1 MAIRMGLIVCLIVGV
16 ALLNAATTQVTATVE
31 YQVGDSLGW
40 TVPPNTSYY
49 STWASSK
56 TFFLGDEFTFNA
68 TNGTH
73 NVVTVSEA
81 EYNAC
86 TKVTSSVFEVQ
97 NSSAMRYTPQTA
109 GAYYIICTVG
119 NHCEQG
125 QKFSFKLQSTGSPTE
140 SLPNSASSLTV
151 GALFAV
157 LTTTAISF
165 LTSYK
170 CPQILNY

>member
-1 MAIRMGLIVCLIVGV
+1 MASRMGLIGCLIVVV
-16 ALLNAATTQVTATVE
+16 ALLNGATTQVTAAVE

-40 TVPPNTSYY
+40 AVPPNTSYY

-56 TFFLGDEFTFNA
+56 TFFPGDKLTFNV

-73 NVVTVSEA
+73 TVAMVSEA

-86 TKVTSSVFEVQ
+86 TKVTSFFELQPSVSF
-97 NSSAMRYTPQTA
+97 AYTLETA
-109 GAYYIICTVG
+109 STYYIICTIS

-125 QKFSFKLQSTGSPTE
+125 QKISFKVESTGLP
-140 SLPNSASSLTV
+140 PNSASSLSV
-151 GALFAV
+151 SALFVV

-165 LTSYK
+165 LTYF
-170 CPQILNY
+170 

>member
-1 MAIRMGLIVCLIVGV
+1 MASRMGLIGCLIVVV
-16 ALLNAATTQVTATVE
+16 AQVSAAVE

-40 TVPPNTSYY
+40 AIPPNTSYY

-56 TFFLGDEFTFNA
+56 TFFLGDKLTFNV

-73 NVVTVSEA
+73 TVAMVSEA

-86 TKVTSSVFEVQ
+86 TKVTSVFVVQPSVSFG
-97 NSSAMRYTPQTA
+97 YTPETA
-109 GAYYIICTVG
+109 GTYYIICTVS

-125 QKFSFKLQSTGSPTE
+125 QKFSFKVESTGSPTE
-140 SLPNSASSLTV
+140 SPPNSASSLTV

-157 LTTTAISF
+157 LTTTAITF
-165 LTSYK
+165 LTYF
-170 CPQILNY
+170 